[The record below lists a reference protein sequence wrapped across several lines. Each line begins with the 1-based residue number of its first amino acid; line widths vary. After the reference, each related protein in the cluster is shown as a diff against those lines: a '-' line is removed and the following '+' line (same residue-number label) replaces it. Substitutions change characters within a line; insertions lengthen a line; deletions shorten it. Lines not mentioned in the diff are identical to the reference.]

1 MIKADASNLNIRLSS
16 GGKMVKILQILLK
29 ITKKN
34 IGESNGRK

>member
-1 MIKADASNLNIRLSS
+1 MIKADASNLNIRLSY
-16 GGKMVKILQILLK
+16 GGKMVEILQILLK